1 MPYEQRSLR
10 LDGQRR
16 CLRLEPEFWSMLER
30 IARQEQQALPRLI
43 DRIDRHRQTGQGT
56 GSALRCFVIRY
67 FAKRAT
73 GQQANRHHKDIA

>member
-30 IARQEQQALPRLI
+30 IARQEQQALPWLI
-43 DRIDRHRQTGQGT
+43 DRIDRHRQTSQ
-56 GSALRCFVIRY
+56 RYRVDIRQKSKIPIY
-67 FAKRAT
+67 AT
-73 GQQANRHHKDIA
+73 LAVG